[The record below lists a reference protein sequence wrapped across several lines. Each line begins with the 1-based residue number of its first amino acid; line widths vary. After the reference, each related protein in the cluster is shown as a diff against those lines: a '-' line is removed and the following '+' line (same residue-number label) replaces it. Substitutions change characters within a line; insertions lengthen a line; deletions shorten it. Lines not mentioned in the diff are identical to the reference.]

1 LSDFTFAGMWT
12 IMSGF
17 LKSMTNISA
26 DLCTSVLPVVVGAF
40 IIQLVWQG
48 FNIMRGQ
55 GGSNHVLDVFA
66 KSLRVMI
73 ICTVALQSGIYNDY
87 ITGMISGPGSLT
99 DGILLAIDPG
109 ASGTPFDALDSA
121 FKQGMSSYA
130 DAESW
135 ALGHLIVP
143 HLYWIGFD
151 LEFPGP
157 TVLIANGIFLILF
170 IILLVLAFADL
181 VVNSLALAIIFAV
194 GPVFIACYAY
204 EPTAQFAQTW
214 LSGALKWSF
223 TNVVIVVVINMF
235 VFIVNTFVGTVTS
248 SGDGGT
254 IIAAIFG
261 EIMAVVALIIL
272 CGKAH
277 QIAADFVGGVA
288 GTGFTQ
294 RIGQVATGAI
304 KGAKNGLMTGGPM
317 GALRGAASGAARGA
331 LSEGGG
337 GGAAG
342 GKGLGANFLG
352 NMGGK

>member
-1 LSDFTFAGMWT
+1 M
-12 IMSGF
+12 MSGF
-17 LKSMTNISA
+17 LTQMTNISSA
-26 DLCTSVLPVVVGAF
+26 LCSAVLPVVTGALV
-40 IIQLVWQG
+40 IQITWQG

-73 ICTVALQSGIYNDY
+73 VCAVALEAGSYNQW
-87 ITGMISGPGSLT
+87 IVGMINGPDGLAA
-99 DGILLAIDPG
+99 GILNAIAPG
-109 ASGTPFDALDSA
+109 GSPTPFGALDTA
-121 FKQGMSSYA
+121 FQKGMSSYA
-130 DAESW
+130 DAEAW

-170 IILLVLAFADL
+170 IVLLVLAFADL

-194 GPVFIACYAY
+194 GPVFLACYAY
-204 EPTAQFAQTW
+204 QPTEHYATQW
-214 LSGALKWSF
+214 LSGALKWTF
-223 TNVVIVVVINMF
+223 TNIVIIIVINMF
-235 VFIVNTFVGTVTS
+235 VFIVNSFVGTVTS

-272 CGKAH
+272 SGKAH
-277 QIAADFVGGVA
+277 QIAADFVGQMG

-294 RIGQVATGAI
+294 KLGQMASGASTGAL
-304 KGAKNGLMTGGPM
+304 KGGMTGGPM
-317 GALRGAASGAARGA
+317 GALKGA
-331 LSEGGG
+331 LNGAKNGFTGGGG
-337 GGAAG
+337 GGAAAA
-342 GKGLGANFLG
+342 KAPGANFLS
-352 NMGGK
+352 NMGGGK

>member
-1 LSDFTFAGMWT
+1 LSDFTFAGMWG

-26 DLCTSVLPVVVGAF
+26 DLCGMAMPIVAGAF

-55 GGSNHVLDVFA
+55 GGNNHVLDVFA

-73 ICTVALQSGIYNDY
+73 IYNIALQSGIYSDY
-87 ITGMISGPGSLT
+87 IAGMISGPGSLT
-99 DGILLAIDPG
+99 DAILSAIDPG

-121 FKQGMSSYA
+121 FKKGMDSYG

-170 IILLVLAFADL
+170 IVLLVLAFADL

-204 EPTAQFAQTW
+204 EPTAQYTHQW

-235 VFIVNTFVGTVTS
+235 VFIVNNFVGTVTS
-248 SGDGGT
+248 SGDGGK

-277 QIAADFVGGVA
+277 QIAADFVGQMGA
-288 GTGFTQ
+288 PGFAQ
-294 RIGQVATGAI
+294 KLGQIASGAA
-304 KGAKNGLMTGGPM
+304 KGAFKGGMTGGPM
-317 GALRGAASGAARGA
+317 GALKGAAQGAINGGRA
-331 LSEGGG
+331 GGG
-337 GGAAG
+337 GGAGKALGADFLSNMRGG
-342 GKGLGANFLG
+342 GK
-352 NMGGK
+352 